1 MDSQFRCQCGK
12 PMAYGHEPCK
22 DCGSLG
28 PHQFVGK
35 PGGGNGPGGQSP
47 ASKKPGPRQIETP
60 SSDRLEG
67 RQPPAPRAERFVESE
82 PAAPVESSHM
92 PRSRKEELEFPVSN
106 QPRSP
111 ILDEI
116 DNLNK
121 AERKTTRKQYAKEK
135 DRDYG
140 DKSEDKHEYEYSE
153 DEEEKPKKGGTGKI
167 VTTVLSAILIIAF
180 IIGTIY
186 VINNFDT
193 VTKWLAKP
201 TIPEFFKPSETPSSG
216 NNQQQSPSIP
226 PPAYS
231 SQQADKILPAISDV
245 VIKPGEYGA
254 TIVWRTSQPCTS
266 TLILKPE
273 GGENINHNIAEKYV
287 RDHQEFIPNLESGK
301 KYSVKILCFNEA
313 GIESKP
319 FDTEFQTLPTVDT
332 TPPQLVGE
340 PSVTVS
346 DSTATIA
353 WKTSE
358 KAISKVKFGLGTGYE
373 FTSAETAGQNLEH
386 SIFISALPPDTTY
399 HFQLISTDTAGNV
412 MKSEDFQ
419 FKTES
424 ITDTAPYMGS
434 KAPNF
439 TLKNLKGEDVSL
451 SQFRGKKVILN
462 FWASWCTPCK
472 VEMPH
477 FKALWDKYRN
487 SNDIILIAV
496 AGSESDEAIIRSF
509 VTESEIDFI
518 VCLDPGDDVFNR
530 YGIVSIPKTYFID
543 KGGVIR
549 KIQQGMFTSPG
560 EIEFMLDS
568 F

>member
-47 ASKKPGPRQIETP
+47 ASKKPGPRQIGTP

-92 PRSRKEELEFPVSN
+92 PRSRKEELEFPASIL
-106 QPRSP
+106 PRSP

-121 AERKTTRKQYAKEK
+121 AEKKTTRKQYAKEK
-135 DRDYG
+135 DRDYE
-140 DKSEDKHEYEYSE
+140 DKSEDKYEYEYSE
-153 DEEEKPKKGGTGKI
+153 DEEERPKKGGTGKI
-167 VTTVLSAILIIAF
+167 VTIVLSTILIIAF

-201 TIPEFFKPSETPSSG
+201 TILEFFKPSETPPSG
-216 NNQQQSPSIP
+216 NNQQQNPSIP
-226 PPAYS
+226 PPADS
-231 SQQADKILPAISDV
+231 SQQADKTLPAISDV

-254 TIVWRTSQPCTS
+254 TISWKTNEPCMGKVIYKTE
-266 TLILKPE
+266 T
-273 GGENINHNIAEKYV
+273 GEPLNHNIAEKPTS
-287 RDHQEFIPNLESGK
+287 DHWTVLPGLESGQTYFITIK
-301 KYSVKILCFNEA
+301 SWDTDGNITQ
-313 GIESKP
+313 IEKS
-319 FDTEFQTLPTVDT
+319 FQTLTTTDT
-332 TPPQLVGE
+332 TPPQLLGE
-340 PSVTVS
+340 PSVMVS

-358 KAISKVKFGLGTGYE
+358 KAISKVKYGLDTGYE

-386 SIFISALPPDTTY
+386 SIFLSALSPDTTY
-399 HFQLISTDTAGNV
+399 HYQLISAGIV
-412 MKSEDFQ
+412 MSSKDYL

-434 KAPNF
+434 KAPSI

-549 KIQQGMFTSPG
+549 KIQQGMFTGPG